1 MIVPNKM
8 ADFLWHSHMQDNEG
22 YKKDMTTMLKR
33 VLNHIDDFSQADL
46 QKHQANTEII
56 RAILLPPVVQKVN
69 TTTVIQN
76 NNVGYGFIF
85 YGEGICGGVLAEEE

>member
-46 QKHQANTEII
+46 QNI
-56 RAILLPPVVQKVN
+56 RSIQKKLGLFCCLLLFKKLILLQSYK
-69 TTTVIQN
+69 TIMLDTDSFSMGKEF
-76 NNVGYGFIF
+76 VGEF
-85 YGEGICGGVLAEEE
+85 